1 MGDRPGFLCG
11 VVEGFYGRPWS
22 MEQRKVLFQ
31 WMEKWGLNTYLYG
44 PKDDLKHRLLW
55 REMYS
60 AEEAAQLKTLVQA
73 AGSRGLRF
81 VYALSPGQ
89 DIIFSSSCDVGL
101 MKRKLRQVAGFGCQA
116 FAILFDDIDH
126 SLCQAD
132 KEAFSSFAH
141 AEVSVANEI
150 FHYLEKPDIFLF
162 CPTEYCD
169 ALCYPSLSKSTYLRT
184 VGEELHPDIGVVW
197 TGTKVISRELS
208 VESLAGVEEVLRR
221 RPLIWDNLHANDY
234 DSKRVFLGPFKGR
247 PARLVPC
254 LRGLLL
260 NPNCE
265 FEANFI
271 ALHTLA
277 SWYRSGSSC
286 TDTAEDQQQEKEEA
300 CERDK
305 GKQTETQAHKGSRQ
319 SLYCPEEALTRAI
332 QDWMEEIAK
341 PLQPGRQSCQVE
353 KQSPVNNTEPKRVT
367 EGAEPDKT
375 TRGGSHKLT
384 HGALK
389 NSPPSSLSSPS
400 SPAQQ
405 GETGPGGGTEPEEEE
420 WGKAEQQSLLNGGET
435 SNEKERQSDGEGER
449 LWKEKGCRGEVVQAC
464 EPLTPAQVRLLVGL
478 YYLPHEHGAEG
489 QRLLKDFQWLNSK
502 SDCVSVN
509 VKKTEP
515 RKVEEWRSR
524 ALQFQLAC
532 DSISQLHSC
541 FVSSSN
547 RAVLYDLY
555 PYLWDLRNTL
565 LVAKAFVMWLDGRVL
580 CDHYSFSSW
589 RNCFHWCRSN
599 ASVDLL
605 GESEPWVF
613 KGGIAGE
620 FQMMLPMGTNIELFN
635 PPPPIF
641 PSTKLYSIRPFLP
654 RDKVELYRICRR
666 LHCKTR
672 DSPDASQCHPDL
684 VGDRLLGAALSL
696 SPEYCFVL
704 EEEEELCG
712 CALGVLDIK
721 TFHKKCEATWLPAMR
736 EKYPKATATTAPG
749 RTLAQEAV
757 LFFHSER
764 PSYPDSLLHH
774 FPSMVQLDV
783 LPPDL
788 LLDTS
793 VTRSLA
799 TCLLS
804 ALKAN
809 GSKGVFCEVLPTDR
823 TRLEFF
829 TKLGFLEI
837 FGSDALT
844 REDIVL
850 GRLL

>member
-1 MGDRPGFLCG
+1 
-11 VVEGFYGRPWS
+11 
-22 MEQRKVLFQ
+22 
-31 WMEKWGLNTYLYG
+31 MEKWGLNTYLYG

-60 AEEAAQLKTLVQA
+60 AEEAVYL
-73 AGSRGLRF
+73 GS
-81 VYALSPGQ
+81 S
-89 DIIFSSSCDVGL
+89 IIA
-101 MKRKLRQVAGFGCQA
+101 KVAGFGCQA

-169 ALCYPSLSKSTYLRT
+169 TLCYPSLSKSTYLRT

-247 PARLVPC
+247 SARLVPC

-277 SWYRSGSSC
+277 SWYRSGSCC
-286 TDTAEDQQQEKEEA
+286 TDTEDQQQEKET
-300 CERDK
+300 CESEK
-305 GKQTETQAHKGSRQ
+305 GKQTETQAHKEGSLQ
-319 SLYCPEEALTRAI
+319 SLYCPEEALSRAI

-341 PLQPGRQSCQVE
+341 PLQPGRQIRQVE
-353 KQSPVNNTEPKRVT
+353 KQSPVNNTESKRFP
-367 EGAEPDKT
+367 EGADPGQEPDKI
-375 TRGGSHKLT
+375 TRGSNHKLPQ
-384 HGALK
+384 GAHK

-405 GETGPGGGTEPEEEE
+405 GETGPGGGIEPGEEER
-420 WGKAEQQSLLNGGET
+420 GKAEQQSLLNWGET
-435 SNEKERQSDGEGER
+435 SNEKERQSDGVEEEGER
-449 LWKEKGCRGEVVQAC
+449 ERLLKEKGCRGEVQAC
-464 EPLTPAQVRLLVGL
+464 EPLTPAQVRMLVGL
-478 YYLPHEHGAEG
+478 YYLPHEHGVEG

-509 VKKTEP
+509 VKKSEP
-515 RKVEEWRSR
+515 RKAEEWRSR

-532 DSISQLHSC
+532 DCISRLHSC
-541 FVSSSN
+541 FISSSN

-565 LVAKAFVMWLDGRVL
+565 LVAKAFVMWLG
-580 CDHYSFSSW
+580 
-589 RNCFHWCRSN
+589 CRSN

-620 FQMMLPMGTNIELFN
+620 LQ
-635 PPPPIF
+635 
-641 PSTKLYSIRPFLP
+641 
-654 RDKVELYRICRR
+654 VELYRICRL

-672 DSPDASQCHPDL
+672 GGPDASQCHPDL

-712 CALGVLDIK
+712 YALGVMDIK

-736 EKYPKATATTAPG
+736 EKYPKPTATTAPG
-749 RTLAQEAV
+749 RTLTQEAA

-764 PSYPDSLLHH
+764 PSYPDSLLYH

-809 GSKGVFCEVLPTDR
+809 GSQGVFCEVLPTDR
-823 TRLEFF
+823 TRLEFL

-844 REDIVL
+844 REDMVL

>member
-1 MGDRPGFLCG
+1 M
-11 VVEGFYGRPWS
+11 
-22 MEQRKVLFQ
+22 
-31 WMEKWGLNTYLYG
+31 
-44 PKDDLKHRLLW
+44 
-55 REMYS
+55 
-60 AEEAAQLKTLVQA
+60 
-73 AGSRGLRF
+73 
-81 VYALSPGQ
+81 
-89 DIIFSSSCDVGL
+89 
-101 MKRKLRQVAGFGCQA
+101 VAGFGCQA